1 MTLEAL
7 ASRTGTITAARIG
20 RGRDLVILH
29 SLLTD
34 RHAFDTVLPAL
45 SAQCRVTLVN
55 LPGFHGSAPVGGR
68 MERYTEFV
76 AQALCEFGVQEAILL
91 GNGFGGTLALAFAL
105 SGARPLRKLI
115 LCDVA
120 AYFPPEGKEAFRL
133 MAQKV
138 AAEGLG
144 SIAGIAANRVFH
156 PAYLAAHPHA
166 ADARKAVLMAIDPT
180 AFRDACAVLL
190 DADLR
195 PGLGG
200 LNVPCLVIYGEHD
213 QATSPQLNR
222 AIASAIPGAREIE
235 IKDCGHCPPLE
246 NPEAFLRATAG
257 FLVD

>member
-7 ASRTGTITAARIG
+7 VSQNGTITAARTG

-34 RHAFDTVLPAL
+34 RHAFDAVLPAL
-45 SAQCRVTLVN
+45 SAQFRVTLIN
-55 LPGFHGSAPVGGR
+55 LPGFHGSMPVGGR

-76 AQALCEFGVQEAILL
+76 AQALREFGMQDAILL

-105 SGARPLRKLI
+105 SNARSVRKLI

-138 AAEGLG
+138 ATEGLG

-156 PAYLAAHPHA
+156 PAYLNA
-166 ADARKAVLMAIDPT
+166 
-180 AFRDACAVLL
+180 
-190 DADLR
+190 
-195 PGLGG
+195 
-200 LNVPCLVIYGEHD
+200 
-213 QATSPQLNR
+213 
-222 AIASAIPGAREIE
+222 
-235 IKDCGHCPPLE
+235 
-246 NPEAFLRATAG
+246 
-257 FLVD
+257 